1 MFGYENELVF
11 RTYLSDQKFKDSMD
25 LLLFIDDDNSHYGYI
40 KDIHQFMFYKTK
52 NKNKKHFCKSCL
64 QCLNDWRKIRKHI
77 KH

>member
-11 RTYLSDQKFKDSMD
+11 PTYLSDQKFKDSMD

-52 NKNKKHFCKSCL
+52 NTFAKVAYSVLAVKMY
-64 QCLNDWRKIRKHI
+64 
-77 KH
+77 